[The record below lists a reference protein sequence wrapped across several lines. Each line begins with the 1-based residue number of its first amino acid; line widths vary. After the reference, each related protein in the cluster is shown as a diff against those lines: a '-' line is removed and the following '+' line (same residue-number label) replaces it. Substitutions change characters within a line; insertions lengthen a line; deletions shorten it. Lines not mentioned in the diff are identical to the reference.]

1 MQFGKLGQVNKPS
14 GGEVVVE
21 FLEPNEFVA
30 EEATGVGRPLG
41 KGEFVRAAVIPAAE
55 LIKAP
60 REGDERGVGI
70 GGVVVARGW
79 FGKNPRGEVGL
90 AERSGVGEIGHL

>member
-1 MQFGKLGQVNKPS
+1 MALS
-14 GGEVVVE
+14 GDEVVVE

-30 EEATGVGRPLG
+30 KKATGVGRPLG
-41 KGEFVRAAVIPAAE
+41 NGEFVCAAVIPAAD

-70 GGVVVARGW
+70 GGVAIARGW